1 MCFGAGRVVVGRWWE
16 LLRVLDALHRAV
28 GWSTSPQTWR
38 PVADTPLCLSFFP
51 LPAAATP
58 PLPFC
63 TPTHLLFHRGVF
75 WDKKSKRWRCQLGH
89 KNKKIFL
96 GYYNDPEEA
105 ARAYDVKL
113 VELNGAA
120 GEEGWG
126 RVGCGWVWF

>member
-1 MCFGAGRVVVGRWWE
+1 
-16 LLRVLDALHRAV
+16 
-28 GWSTSPQTWR
+28 
-38 PVADTPLCLSFFP
+38 
-51 LPAAATP
+51 
-58 PLPFC
+58 
-63 TPTHLLFHRGVF
+63 VF

-120 GEEGWG
+120 GEGSGE
-126 RVGCGWVWF
+126 RVQGA